1 MKKVVLLCWVLM
13 ACSQLQAQDKLK
25 QQLFYYNP
33 KGLSFIPPLSKPGI
47 MYDGK
52 LYVGKKQLEQ
62 LFKTLN
68 DAQLNTYFFKY
79 KKNKS
84 AANILSV
91 AGYILPIVNIAVSA
105 NDGKFNWWLFGG
117 GLLTGGVGGY
127 FNGQAQKNLLQ
138 GVLYYDNKQK
148 AAVTGFV
155 PRQQTIGIAI
165 PLSK

>member
-1 MKKVVLLCWVLM
+1 MKKVVLMLLVLI
-13 ACSQLQAQDKLK
+13 ACNQLMAQDKLK

-33 KGLSFIPPLSKPGI
+33 KGLSFIPPLSKSGI

-62 LFKTLN
+62 LFKNLN
-68 DAQLNTYFFKY
+68 DAQLNTYFLKY

-91 AGYILPIVNIAVSA
+91 VGYILPIVNIAVSA
-105 NDGKFNWWLFGG
+105 NDGKFNWWLFSG
-117 GLLTGGVGGY
+117 GLVAGGVGGY
-127 FNGQAQKNLLQ
+127 FNGQSQKNLLQ
-138 GVLYYDNKQK
+138 GVLYYDNNQK
-148 AAVTGFV
+148 TAATGFV
-155 PRQQTIGIAI
+155 PKQQSIGISI